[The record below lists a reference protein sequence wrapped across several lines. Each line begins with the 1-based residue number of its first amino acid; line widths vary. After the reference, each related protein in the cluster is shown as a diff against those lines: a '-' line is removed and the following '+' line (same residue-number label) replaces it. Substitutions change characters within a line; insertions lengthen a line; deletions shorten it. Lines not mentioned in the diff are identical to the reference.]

1 MVNSS
6 IIFLRFGRAPE
17 GRSSHN
23 SATKS
28 QEYEDMRAQSISPSS
43 EPFPSP
49 PALPLKSPPPAMQ
62 PLPEE
67 LPPSPPKKIESRF
80 MPRRPECYEN
90 VQPRQIIPIHTQNPF
105 EKNSTPPQQEPPF
118 PTIPP
123 PSYNPKTLPAYPE
136 YENYR
141 APGPAMPLYRS
152 NTYENYRPA
161 NEPPQPQI
169 TRSQTVSERPVSS
182 NRPVPCKSL
191 LLLHFFLIFIRLNV
205 FFSLYQLL

>member
-49 PALPLKSPPPAMQ
+49 PALPLKSPPPAIQ

-105 EKNSTPPQQEPPF
+105 EKNSIPPQQEPPF

-152 NTYENYRPA
+152 NTYENYRPV

-169 TRSQTVSERPVSS
+169 TRSQTLSERPVSS